1 MVIILVYQCNN
12 GISRCDG
19 TFVSMLEMGYR
30 DGRESVNKELSV
42 LGVIMSILLFAVTAS
57 NVTAQNAS
65 SEMLQTL
72 LEMRVRQ
79 LMKLLQKLVLTHQTD
94 DEQDR

>member
-12 GISRCDG
+12 GISICDG

-30 DGRESVNKELSV
+30 DDRESVNKELSV

-65 SEMLQTL
+65 CRKCYKRCWKCECVS
-72 LEMRVRQ
+72 
-79 LMKLLQKLVLTHQTD
+79 
-94 DEQDR
+94 